1 MNEKIIE
8 YIKKEMAFCDS
19 KLRQCNNEFIKITE
33 QRNCYEDRKTMLRG
47 LLEIINNASEEK
59 ENRP

>member
-1 MNEKIIE
+1 MNKEIIE

-19 KLRQCNNEFIKITE
+19 KLRQCDSEFIKITE
-33 QRNCYEDRKTMLRG
+33 RHNCFDDTKTMLRG
-47 LLEIINNASEEK
+47 LLELIEEYSEEK